1 MNITQTNS
9 SVVMKNNI
17 KQYKCM
23 NYINIRHTHSKEE
36 ISIIDKNVPLS
47 EGNKTHFHW
56 NLNKRIL
63 FILFILSNCCPTSLA
78 RNDCFTNDSLLTQS
92 RSCYILGCLI
102 NTRTYTLFR
111 AKKFIAFICCKLF
124 GPEQCICPGIYETT

>member
-47 EGNKTHFHW
+47 EGNKTHFH
-56 NLNKRIL
+56 
-63 FILFILSNCCPTSLA
+63 
-78 RNDCFTNDSLLTQS
+78 
-92 RSCYILGCLI
+92 
-102 NTRTYTLFR
+102 
-111 AKKFIAFICCKLF
+111 
-124 GPEQCICPGIYETT
+124 